1 MAVDFQRQRATF
13 PSHTGSAQSIELA
26 FGFPT
31 TVRKADAAIN
41 GFSIGYVGSDHHLL
55 RADIDTDARIDPFQP
70 NLVRVTVRFSLRDSS
85 GTFDD
90 PFSGFVDVL
99 VIVDRA

>member
-1 MAVDFQRQRATF
+1 VPVDFQRQRASF
-13 PSHTGSAQSIELA
+13 PSHTGSAQSIELT

-31 TVRKADAAIN
+31 DVRKADAAIN
-41 GFSIGYVGSDHHLL
+41 GFSVGYVGSDHHLL
-55 RADIDTDARIDPFQP
+55 RADIDTDARIDPSRP
-70 NLVRVTVRFSLRDSS
+70 DIVRVTVRFSLRDSS

-99 VIVDRA
+99 AIVVRV

>member
-31 TVRKADAAIN
+31 AVRKADAAIN
-41 GFSIGYVGSDHHLL
+41 GFSIGYAGSDHHLL
-55 RADIDTDARIDPFQP
+55 RADIDTEARIDPAHP
-70 NLVRVTVRFSLRDSS
+70 DLVRVTVRFALRDSS

-90 PFSGFVDVL
+90 PYNGFVDVL
-99 VIVDRA
+99 AIVDRA